1 MNWAASSAPSA
12 ADVRHVVLGNL
23 AAMVISLVIAL
34 VRQLTSGTAQ
44 PTGWVNV
51 GIFLVFTV
59 LFAYLYF
66 SRASEPARER
76 SAMRDAMG
84 R

>member
-44 PTGWVNV
+44 PTGWGQRGDLPGLYRAVRVLVLLSCV
-51 GIFLVFTV
+51 GTC
-59 LFAYLYF
+59 
-66 SRASEPARER
+66 P
-76 SAMRDAMG
+76 
-84 R
+84 